1 MLKVMIAR
9 YAVRLLMLFL
19 SFGLVSPIYSAQSNA
34 PAARKPDASNSS
46 ETRPFHLTPGPDDG
60 LIAFITARLLE
71 DQQYLHHPLDAAFS
85 SKFLDGYLE
94 TLDPQH
100 IHFLQSDLND
110 FELYRTNL
118 DMLTK
123 RQRNANPAFV
133 IFDRFIERYREHVAY
148 VENLLK
154 TEEFTFTNND
164 RIVIDRH
171 ELPYPKDLAAAKALW
186 KRRLRFEYL
195 QELLGKIETA
205 RNAGKTKSHE
215 NAKKEAEEIVKTI
228 RHRYE
233 RNLLMYS
240 KFDDG
245 EVMQMYLTA
254 LTHVYDPH
262 SDYLG
267 HEELQSFAIAMNLS
281 LCGIGAELEWDDG
294 YCTIRRLLTGGPAIK
309 SKQLHPKDRIIAVA
323 QSNQPPVDVVDMPL
337 PKAVQLIRGAKGT
350 EVRLTIIPAGADASS
365 HKIVSLI
372 RDDIPL
378 EDQAAKAQIIDMPD
392 EHGDIMRLG
401 VIELPS
407 FYAPFDVGPNQA
419 NADARSTSADVKKL
433 LNKLKQ
439 ENVAGVILDLRN
451 NGGGSL
457 DEAIKT
463 TGLFIKKGPVVQ
475 VRDSDGDIQVDSD
488 RDPSITYDGPLIVLT
503 SRFSASASEILAGA
517 LQDYGRAL
525 IVGDASTHG
534 KGTVQSVLSL
544 VPYMQFLTK
553 GHVVG
558 DPGALKI
565 TIKKFYR
572 PSGASTQLKGVTPD
586 IILPSVVSL
595 SKDFGESS
603 LENPLPWDTIASAKF
618 DRLNMVA
625 PYLPELRKRD
635 KERLA
640 TDPEYGY
647 IRQDIALFKKQEAD
661 KTISLNEKQ
670 RLKEQQEAE
679 ARQKAR
685 DKERLARKEPSSEK
699 EYDISLAQ
707 AGKPGLPPAVGAT
720 NTVAQAQHAGA
731 GGAAAVVSAN
741 SPLAAASSGS
751 TDQLGTIDPPLNE
764 TEHIL
769 MDYVS
774 LMSKAK
780 ASVAAAGQ

>member
-1 MLKVMIAR
+1 MIAR
-9 YAVRLLMLFL
+9 YAVRILMLFL
-19 SFGLVSPIYSAQSNA
+19 GFGLVSPLYSAQSDA
-34 PAARKPDASNSS
+34 PAAKQSEASNASQ
-46 ETRPFHLTPGPDDG
+46 TRPFHLTPGPDDG

-71 DQQYLHHPLDAAFS
+71 DQQYLHHPFDAAFS

-94 TLDPQH
+94 TLAPQH

-118 DMLTK
+118 NLMTL

-148 VENLLK
+148 VEKLLK
-154 TEEFTFTNND
+154 TQTFTFTNND
-164 RIVIDRH
+164 SIVIDRH
-171 ELPYPKDLAAAKALW
+171 DLPYPKDLDAAKALW
-186 KRRLRFEYL
+186 KQRLKFEYL
-195 QELLGKIETA
+195 QELLGKIDTA
-205 RNAGKTKSHE
+205 KNAATGAEKTKSSE
-215 NAKKEAEEIVKTI
+215 NPKKEAEQIVKTLS
-228 RHRYE
+228 HRYE

-254 LTHVYDPH
+254 LAHIYDPH

-281 LCGIGAELEWDDG
+281 LCGIGAELGWEDG
-294 YCTIRRLLTGGPAIK
+294 YCTIRRLLHGGPAIK

-365 HKIVSLI
+365 HKVVSLI
-372 RDDIPL
+372 RDEIPL
-378 EDQAAKAQIIDMPD
+378 EDQAAKAKIIDMPD

-401 VIELPS
+401 VIDLPS

-419 NADARSTSADVKKL
+419 NADSRSTSADVKKL

-475 VRDSDGDIQVDSD
+475 VKDSDGDIQVDSD
-488 RDPSITYDGPLIVLT
+488 RDPSVAYDGPLIVLT

-534 KGTVQSVLSL
+534 KGTVQSVMSL

-553 GHVVG
+553 GHVLG

-603 LENPLPWDTIASAKF
+603 LEYPLPWDTIDSAKF
-618 DRLNMVA
+618 DRLNMVE
-625 PYLPELRKRD
+625 PYLPELRKRES
-635 KERLA
+635 ERLA
-640 TDPEYGY
+640 TDPEYRY
-647 IRQDIALFKKQEAD
+647 IRQDIALFKKQQAD
-661 KTISLNEKQ
+661 KTISLNENQ
-670 RLKEQQEAE
+670 RLKEQHEAE
-679 ARQKAR
+679 ARQ
-685 DKERLARKEPSSEK
+685 
-699 EYDISLAQ
+699 
-707 AGKPGLPPAVGAT
+707 
-720 NTVAQAQHAGA
+720 
-731 GGAAAVVSAN
+731 
-741 SPLAAASSGS
+741 
-751 TDQLGTIDPPLNE
+751 
-764 TEHIL
+764 
-769 MDYVS
+769 
-774 LMSKAK
+774 
-780 ASVAAAGQ
+780 